1 VDDVWGTPA
10 KVEEGPRARDFR
22 REGLRRRP
30 PVQLRG
36 GPTAGRMVAPAS
48 VRRASRALGFI
59 AIGLLVAACG
69 GGAGGGAAAL
79 ALGKEAVVE
88 HAQISGASPGP
99 KTTLGITVLAVR
111 TGTIAEL
118 EAGGYEIDA
127 DQQSLTP
134 YYVDVRFENKGSQAT
149 DRHLWVSLEDQ
160 DGNLISAVT
169 IFNYGGEPF
178 AMCPDNGRGELAPGD
193 AFETCTLFLV
203 QPGRKPTRVSFLP
216 YDPGKETDF
225 VYWSVDGK

>member
-1 VDDVWGTPA
+1 MA
-10 KVEEGPRARDFR
+10 
-22 REGLRRRP
+22 
-30 PVQLRG
+30 
-36 GPTAGRMVAPAS
+36 APA

-59 AIGLLVAACG
+59 AIWLLVAACG
-69 GGAGGGAAAL
+69 GASGGAAAL

-88 HAQISGASPGP
+88 HAQISGDAPLP
-99 KTTLGITVLAVR
+99 KTTLGITVKAVR
-111 TGTIAEL
+111 TGAIAEL

-134 YYVDVRFENKGSQAT
+134 YYVDVRFENKGSQAI

-178 AMCPDNGRGELAPGD
+178 AMCPDNGRGELAPGE
-193 AFETCTLFLV
+193 AFETCTLFFV
-203 QPGRKPTRVSFLP
+203 EPGRKPTKVSFLP
-216 YDPGKETDF
+216 NDPGTETDW
-225 VYWSVDGK
+225 VYWTADGK

>member
-1 VDDVWGTPA
+1 MDDVWGTPA
-10 KVEEGPRARDFR
+10 KVEEAPRARDFR
-22 REGLRRRP
+22 HEVLRRRP
-30 PVQLRG
+30 PARLRG
-36 GPTAGRMVAPAS
+36 GPTAGGMAAPA
-48 VRRASRALGFI
+48 VRRVSRALGFI
-59 AIGLLVAACG
+59 AIWLLVAACG
-69 GGAGGGAAAL
+69 GGASGGAAAL

-88 HAQISGASPGP
+88 HTQISGASPAP

-134 YYVDVRFENKGSQAT
+134 YYVDVRFENKGSQAI
-149 DRHLWVSLEDQ
+149 DRHLGVSLEDQ
-160 DGNLISAVT
+160 DGNLITSVT
-169 IFNYGGEPF
+169 IFNYGGEVF
-178 AMCPDNGRGELAPGD
+178 AMCPDNGRGELASGD

-225 VYWSVDGK
+225 VYWSVDGT